1 MMERLHYEIKM
12 TELKEEHKFEITE
25 NAVSWSNV

>member
-12 TELKEEHKFEITE
+12 TELKEEHDFKSQKTLHIKLK
-25 NAVSWSNV
+25 